1 MELRHLRCFVALAES
16 LHFGRAAK
24 RLAMSQPPL
33 TVAIRQLEDDVG
45 ARLFARN
52 SRSVSLTAA
61 GEALLPRAK
70 VLLSEAQAAL
80 THAQEVAQGRAGR
93 LRVGMVGTMLFC
105 GLPEVVRGFAQAYPG
120 VRLSLHEL
128 SSAAQLDGVRAG
140 ELDVG
145 LVHATQR
152 PAALASRQVYAQ
164 QLWACVPASSQLA
177 ARDELDLESLQAQ
190 ALVMVAREVSPDY
203 HDAVLAACAQARW
216 VPATVHGLQHWLS
229 VVAMVA
235 QGMGVGLAPMALA
248 RAGLPGVV
256 MRPLKQRL
264 PAYDTHAVWRAGQ
277 DHAALQAFVA
287 ALPEVDSPSA

>member
-1 MELRHLRCFVALAES
+1 MELRHLRCFAALAES

-24 RLAMSQPPL
+24 RLSMSQPPL
-33 TVAIRQLEDDVG
+33 TVAIRQLEDEVG
-45 ARLFARN
+45 ARLFTRS

-61 GEALLPRAK
+61 GEALLPRAR

-80 THAQEVAQGRAGR
+80 THAQEVGQGRAGR

-105 GLPEVVRGFAQAYPG
+105 GLPEVVRRFRLAYPG

-128 SSAAQLDGVRAG
+128 SSTAQLDGVQAG

-145 LVHATQR
+145 LIHTTQR

-164 QLWACVPASSQLA
+164 QLWACVPADSALA
-177 ARDELDLESLQAQ
+177 QAEDLDLAVLQDQ
-190 ALVMVAREVSPDY
+190 ALVMVARAVSPDY
-203 HDAVLAACAQARW
+203 HDAVLSACAQARW
-216 VPATVHGLQHWLS
+216 APATVHGLQHWLS

-264 PAYDTHAVWRAGQ
+264 PTYNTHAVWRPGQ

-287 ALPEVDSPSA
+287 ALPEMSEVSA